1 MWYDYVVVTFPPL
14 PPSQVKS
21 TQFSDRGGMQGLV
34 VVSAQPMPKVAY
46 RSGSRDQH
54 DRQR

>member
-1 MWYDYVVVTFPPL
+1 MAVVVV

-34 VVSAQPMPKVAY
+34 DCGTVVSAQPMPKVAY

-54 DRQR
+54 DHQR